1 MKFMMVF
8 EGIDRATKVMNKV
21 MAVEKKTS
29 AAVKAGSLA
38 TAGAANAAASATQRQ
53 AGALSKM
60 QAAAQKAYAS
70 VKAGAKAAGQATVA
84 LHQKTVALAKA
95 GIGNIGEGSGK
106 VLRGVGL
113 AAGVATVAFG
123 VSALAANQL
132 VGSASKFE
140 KFQTILETTEGSSAK
155 AKTAMGWVTDFAVK
169 TPYELDQVMD
179 SFVQLR
185 ARGLDPTNGLLMA
198 LGDTS
203 AAMGVPLMQ
212 GVEAMTDAVT
222 GENERLKAFGITAS
236 KSGGL
241 ISYSYTNSAGKMM
254 EATVKATDRIGI
266 QAKLMEIFNEKY
278 GGAMDKLSRT
288 WEGMISN
295 IADIWLKFQ
304 LAIMNAGLFDWM
316 KGKLQMVLN
325 TINQMQDSGQLE
337 KWAARI
343 GESIQFVLEGAWS
356 FATGVFEVLQ
366 KLGSYLSAAKDYV
379 GSWERLAAVLGAL
392 AFAPVL
398 ISTAAGIVQ
407 IAMGLSML
415 STALLANPIVLAI
428 AGIVGGA
435 ILIYRN
441 WDGITAFFG
450 NIWNSI
456 SAGATALWD
465 KLKGLLGF
473 DPLSVLKTAFSW
485 TPTGLIIQNWDGISG
500 AASAAVQKAFQAVD
514 GVWTSIKSVFDWVP
528 TETINAA
535 WAGIS
540 DTIGGLIDGAT
551 SRVANAWNK
560 VKSVFTFGGG
570 ETEAKVN
577 VTDPA
582 TILAATEATS
592 RLNADMQAVAA
603 IDTGPAMSR
612 LASLET
618 AAQQTA
624 NVAMSSIRQA
634 QAFLNNVS
642 FYNQG
647 VALMDT
653 MAAGI
658 RARAAV
664 VTAEIQKMAQ
674 AVRDHLPS
682 SPAKVGPLSD
692 IHKLKFAETIAS
704 SIRPAP
710 MVKAMRGAAAA
721 TMAAAAMS
729 VPATASP
736 SIAPASVA
744 QHSSE
749 TARAS
754 VARSAASASINANA
768 GSGITVHLSQ
778 KVEVS
783 GGADAQNV
791 KREVERA
798 LKESGR
804 TIYKVVQEEQRKN
817 DRRKP

>member
-1 MKFMMVF
+1 MTVPYEYKRIPLYLIDIP
-8 EGIDRATKVMNKV
+8 EGRIRRQRAERVETLAKDIAVQGQLQPIVVVATEDGRFSLDDGALRVAALRQNKADEIDARVTPISWLKPQERRLREIMINLNREPYTALEEGEALAELKEVYEALYPDTRKGVAGGKARQKSATEIFSFAAAAAEATGLSDRAIR
-21 MAVEKKTS
+21 MAVAMVNGLSSETKQRVRGTS
-29 AAVKAGSLA
+29 VE
-38 TAGAANAAASATQRQ
+38 R
-53 AGALSKM
+53 
-60 QAAAQKAYAS
+60 KAYAS

-113 AAGVATVAFG
+113 AAGAATVAFG

-212 GVEAMTDAVT
+212 GVEAMADAVT

-366 KLGSYLSAAKDYV
+366 KLGSYLSTAKDYV
-379 GSWERLAAVLGAL
+379 GSWERLAAILGAL

-435 ILIYRN
+435 VLIYRN

-473 DPLSVLKTAFSW
+473 DPLSMLKTAFAWSPVGLVIQNWGSIQSTIQGFISAIPGIVTGAWDLVKTAFSW

-500 AASAAVQKAFQAVD
+500 AASAAVQKVFQAVD

-592 RLNADMQAVAA
+592 RLNADICAPKRN
-603 IDTGPAMSR
+603 G
-612 LASLET
+612 
-618 AAQQTA
+618 
-624 NVAMSSIRQA
+624 
-634 QAFLNNVS
+634 
-642 FYNQG
+642 
-647 VALMDT
+647 
-653 MAAGI
+653 
-658 RARAAV
+658 
-664 VTAEIQKMAQ
+664 
-674 AVRDHLPS
+674 
-682 SPAKVGPLSD
+682 
-692 IHKLKFAETIAS
+692 
-704 SIRPAP
+704 RPA
-710 MVKAMRGAAAA
+710 
-721 TMAAAAMS
+721 
-729 VPATASP
+729 
-736 SIAPASVA
+736 
-744 QHSSE
+744 
-749 TARAS
+749 
-754 VARSAASASINANA
+754 
-768 GSGITVHLSQ
+768 GS
-778 KVEVS
+778 
-783 GGADAQNV
+783 
-791 KREVERA
+791 
-798 LKESGR
+798 
-804 TIYKVVQEEQRKN
+804 
-817 DRRKP
+817 